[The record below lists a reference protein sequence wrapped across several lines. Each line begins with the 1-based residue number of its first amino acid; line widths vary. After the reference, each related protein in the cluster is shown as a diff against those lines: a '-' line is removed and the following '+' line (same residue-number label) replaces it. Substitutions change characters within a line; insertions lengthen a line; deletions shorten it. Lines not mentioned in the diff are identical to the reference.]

1 VQKIRDEVAR
11 IASEPGFLDKH
22 LVQRGLEPVLSTP
35 DEFARFLKQDREIAG
50 RIVRESGI
58 APQ

>member
-1 VQKIRDEVAR
+1 
-11 IASEPGFLDKH
+11 
-22 LVQRGLEPVLSTP
+22 VLNTP